1 VTSSDPAAPLTSD
14 PHVFEEEIG
23 DYYREFYDTELFAN
37 LLTDLQ
43 AFVELVKFGRRVACT
58 SPLREVL
65 GESWVSVLVRVK

>member
-1 VTSSDPAAPLTSD
+1 MASSDPAAPLKTD

-23 DYYREFYDTELFAN
+23 NYYREFHDTELFAN

-43 AFVELVKFGRRVACT
+43 VFVELVKFGRRVART

-65 GESWVSVLVRVK
+65 GESWFTVLVRVK